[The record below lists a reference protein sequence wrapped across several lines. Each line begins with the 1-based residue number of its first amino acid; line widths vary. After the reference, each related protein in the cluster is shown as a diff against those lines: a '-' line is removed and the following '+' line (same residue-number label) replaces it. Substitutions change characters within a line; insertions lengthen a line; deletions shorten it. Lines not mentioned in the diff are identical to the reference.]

1 MSLSVCL
8 VDRPSPF
15 RSELQSVLEAQ
26 GNKVELWDD
35 ALTALASSQAIVAD
49 IFAVGEDN
57 DATASSLLRVL
68 ERRTKNARIYRITGD
83 ISETPLP
90 VRSARVPR
98 SFGAA
103 AVAATLLRETA
114 ASAASF
120 ACDIAAAQLGQA
132 LLWLLDRRA
141 TGVLLLQ
148 AEGYEREISF
158 VLGMPAHTRSTQ
170 PSERLG
176 AIALKQG
183 LVQPDQL
190 DAALTHARA
199 SGLPLGKAMIDLSL
213 IDASKLFAL
222 LARQTREQVEAACT
236 GGPYKARFRHD
247 HRIPE
252 QLDLYPMHPM
262 SALLGAASRV
272 SPSVLSSALDRAA
285 NRAVIEHSG
294 SGALAS
300 WLGAI
305 GVTVDRKALS
315 LGMLRK
321 SIGDQVTTSGKAHEG
336 QLLLALL
343 GAGMRIGE
351 APRQPGS
358 APSLPP
364 PVGASLMR
372 VLDSRASFKPPIAE
386 APELLAP
393 EGDWQRAL
401 HDALIKPQVSD
412 GEDGGPAFLKGPED
426 EQLSAELRALYVLHK
441 TGRDPFEVIGVAHT
455 AAQAEIDLAYC
466 ARLEALDRACAESS
480 SATAPMRKLELRR
493 TFDRS
498 HGILTQR
505 AEALDTQVRTSTTA
519 VQVGRASST
528 SLEVP
533 SKPPPTGLEAEAAA
547 ELEPL
552 FRKASWHDIASW
564 VEDKHPGGNDLSP
577 ALALLY
583 AVALKEAPATPAR
596 AQSTAQADRLGI
608 RAVSELLG
616 VGGESAIALVI
627 AKRALRKRQ
636 LEWQKEPPKR
646 VSITL
651 MLIALA
657 IGAAVGLAISQ
668 QSIPLPW

>member
-15 RSELQSVLEAQ
+15 RAELQGALEAQ
-26 GNKVELWDD
+26 GNRVELWDD
-35 ALTALASSQAIVAD
+35 ALTALARSSDISAD
-49 IFAVGEDN
+49 IIAVGDDN
-57 DATASSLLRVL
+57 DVTASSLLRVL
-68 ERRTKNARIYRITGD
+68 ERRGKNARLYRLTGD
-83 ISETPLP
+83 VSATPLP
-90 VRSARVPR
+90 LRSARVPR

-114 ASAASF
+114 ASAESF
-120 ACDIAAAQLGQA
+120 ACDIPLAQLGPT

-158 VLGMPAHTRSTQ
+158 VMGMPAHTRSTQ
-170 PSERLG
+170 PAERLG

-183 LVQPDQL
+183 LVQPEQL

-199 SGLPLGKAMIDLSL
+199 LGLPLGKAMIDLSL
-213 IDASKLFAL
+213 IDANKLFLL
-222 LARQTREQVEAACT
+222 LARQTREQVEAACA

-247 HRIPE
+247 HRIAE

-262 SALLGAASRV
+262 TALVGAASRLA
-272 SPSVLSSALDRAA
+272 PSVLASTLDRASG
-285 NRAVIEHSG
+285 RAVIEHSQ
-294 SGALAS
+294 SGALAG
-300 WLGAI
+300 WLSAI
-305 GVTVDRKALS
+305 GVTIDRKALN
-315 LGMLRK
+315 LGALRK
-321 SIGDQVTTSGKAHEG
+321 NIGEQVAASGKVNEG
-336 QLLLALL
+336 ALLLALL

-351 APRQPGS
+351 VPRTPGV

-364 PVGASLMR
+364 PVGVNLMR
-372 VLDSRASFKPPIAE
+372 VIDARASFKPPIAE

-401 HDALIKPQVSD
+401 HDALVLRGGGD
-412 GEDGGPAFLKGPED
+412 GESILRGPED
-426 EQLSAELRALYVLHK
+426 EQLSPELRGLYALHK
-441 TGRDPFEVIGVAHT
+441 VNRDPFEMIGVTH
-455 AAQAEIDLAYC
+455 AATQAEIDLAYC
-466 ARLEALDRACAESS
+466 ARLEALDGACAASTSS
-480 SATAPMRKLELRR
+480 TAPMRKLELRR
-493 TFDRS
+493 AFDRA

-505 AEALDTQVRTSTTA
+505 AAALDSQARASVTA

-528 SLEVP
+528 SIETPARPMPTALEI
-533 SKPPPTGLEAEAAA
+533 EAAN

-552 FRKASWHDIASW
+552 FRKGAWHEIASW
-564 VEDKHPGGNDLSP
+564 VEEKHPGGNGLSP
-577 ALALLY
+577 GLALLY
-583 AVALKEAPATPAR
+583 AVALKEAPATAAR
-596 AQSTAQADRLGI
+596 APFAAQADRLGI

-616 VGGESAIALVI
+616 VGGDTAIALVV

-646 VSITL
+646 LSITL
-651 MLIALA
+651 MLFALA
-657 IGAAVGLAISQ
+657 VGAAVGLAISR